1 MKTLVY
7 ICFVVVAVLGDM
19 DSARAAGVWCGLWG
33 KDTVVID
40 MKYTFFPAEL
50 EGDSWVSRPK
60 HGTKDCTGSFKS
72 IVLEVYYPGMESAG
86 RRNVYN
92 DPDKRHVSIHMVRL
106 NPATSSLD
114 FTGTLQRYMP
124 HLKAGQGQAYGSE
137 EAFSLQKYSGV
148 DPVYKTSLAEIYWS
162 NSANEVDPLYI
173 ICRFHSSNFRTR
185 CLLHSKSVG
194 TATELRVGFSYHML
208 SQWET
213 ILDEAKILIGV
224 IKGRER

>member
-40 MKYTFFPAEL
+40 MKYTFFPPEL

-106 NPATSSLD
+106 NLATSSLD
-114 FTGTLQRYMP
+114 YTGTLQRYMP
-124 HLKAGQGQAYGSE
+124 HLRTGQGEAQGTE
-137 EAFSLQKYSGV
+137 EAFGLQKYSGV
-148 DPVYKTSLAEIYWS
+148 DPIYKTSLAEIYWS
-162 NSANEVDPLYI
+162 NAANDGDPLYI
-173 ICRFHSSNFRTR
+173 ICRFHSSKFRTR
-185 CLLHSKSVG
+185 CLLRAKSAAE
-194 TATELRVGFSYHML
+194 ATELNLEFSYHSV
-208 SQWET
+208 SQWKKL
-213 ILDEAKILIGV
+213 LDEARTLV
-224 IKGRER
+224 ASIKDKEK